1 MPDNII
7 YGVDIS
13 KEVTPIM
20 VRDAIIDCF
29 TNAHSGILEEMRDY
43 ADFKSEEELLEMK
56 HKTVKSLI
64 ESKFKEVGG
73 DFNNPTKD
81 TLIQVVTKLAE
92 YASSFREPIIIDK
105 HVYEIMSLIN
115 KLD

>member
-1 MPDNII
+1 
-7 YGVDIS
+7 
-13 KEVTPIM
+13 
-20 VRDAIIDCF
+20 
-29 TNAHSGILEEMRDY
+29 MREY
-43 ADFKSEEELLEMK
+43 ADIKSEEELKEMK

-81 TLIQVVTKLAE
+81 TLIQVVGKLAE
-92 YASSFREPIIIDK
+92 YASSFREPIVIDK